1 MVGMARRWERA
12 AALVASVALIAAA
25 TGGTAWATARTR
37 DLRRQAAEA
46 RAGANAELVGR
57 ITRAEELRTT
67 RETLARTSQELSDE
81 LARIRDLDSGVDATL
96 TALSAGTKQV
106 TAESVVVQAQAAAL
120 AVMQRCLGGVEQALL
135 AAQKDQFAR
144 AVLLVSAVEQP
155 CTQALDRSPATSA
168 YALVDANFP
177 DPYLVT
183 YRGEYYAYAT
193 NGGGGSVQMAR
204 GKDLSDLRLTY
215 PALDKLPAWGSTSK
229 TWAPSVL
236 VRLGY
241 WVMYYSLQDKRSHGT
256 CISRAV
262 ATDPAGPFVDDSTS
276 PFLCQTGGSIDP
288 SPFVDA
294 NGSVWL
300 IWKAEQFFPG
310 GTRTIYSQQLSAD
323 GLHLEGP
330 ATPLIS
336 ADQRWEGRVVEGPS
350 MIRSGDRY
358 LLFYSG
364 GDWNT
369 SSYAV
374 GYAVC
379 TTPAGPCTKPRNGP
393 IYSGG
398 DGISGTGGQ
407 EVFTDKDGR
416 LRMIMHGWA
425 GAEIGYP
432 NPRRAYLADLDLSG
446 PEPRIIRHRING

>member
-1 MVGMARRWERA
+1 MARRWERA
-12 AALVASVALIAAA
+12 AALVAAVGLVAAA
-25 TGGTAWATARTR
+25 VGGTAWATARTR
-37 DLRRQAAEA
+37 DLRRQTAEA
-46 RAGANAELVGR
+46 RAGANAELAGR
-57 ITRAEELRTT
+57 IVRAEELRTT
-67 RETLARTSQELSDE
+67 RATLVRTSEQLSDE
-81 LARIRDLDSGVDATL
+81 LSRIRHLDSGVDATL
-96 TALSAGTKQV
+96 TALTSGRKQV

-120 AVMQRCLGGVEQALL
+120 AVMQACLTGVERALT
-135 AAQKDQFAR
+135 AAQRHQFQQ
-144 AVLLVSAVEQP
+144 AVLLIAAVEQP
-155 CTQALDRSPATSA
+155 CRAALDRSPASSA

-183 YRGEYYAYAT
+183 YHGEYFAYAT
-193 NGGGGSVQMAR
+193 NGSGGSVQMAR
-204 GKDLSDLRLTY
+204 GKDLSDLRLTQ
-215 PALDKLPAWGSTSK
+215 PALDRLPAWGSTSK

-241 WVMYYSLQDKRSHGT
+241 WVMFYSLQEKQSHGT

-262 ATDPAGPFVDDSTS
+262 ATSPAGPFVDDSAS

-288 SPFVDA
+288 SPMVDA
-294 NGSVWL
+294 DGSAWL

-310 GTRTIYSQQLSAD
+310 GARTIYSQRLSAD
-323 GLHLEGP
+323 GLTLEGP
-330 ATPLIS
+330 ATPLIT
-336 ADQRWEGRVVEGPS
+336 ADQRWEAGVVEGPS
-350 MIRSGDRY
+350 MIRHGDSY

-369 SSYAV
+369 SGYAV

-393 IYSGG
+393 LYSGG

-446 PEPRIIRHRING
+446 PEPHIIRHRIGG